1 MPMVAEEVPS
11 PLKAGEAAPAFTL
24 PRADQDGTVSLDDF
38 QGRPLLLTLMRG
50 VQCPFCRRNV
60 AALGQIAPALR
71 QIGVET
77 LAVVGTTAERARLYF
92 RYRPAS
98 IALAADPELEI
109 HRHYGLPCHPV
120 TPDLLDQYRA
130 TRVDPFHELP
140 VPVPLLGS
148 DGTEAHDVFDR
159 LDGFVPT
166 DVDQRDRTRQFR
178 TSMQLCGQYMLDS
191 RGIVRWAH
199 VEGTPGGLATA
210 GIFPGETTLMRIAR
224 SL

>member
-1 MPMVAEEVPS
+1 
-11 PLKAGEAAPAFTL
+11 
-24 PRADQDGTVSLDDF
+24 
-38 QGRPLLLTLMRG
+38 
-50 VQCPFCRRNV
+50 
-60 AALGQIAPALR
+60 
-71 QIGVET
+71 
-77 LAVVGTTAERARLYF
+77 
-92 RYRPAS
+92 
-98 IALAADPELEI
+98 
-109 HRHYGLPCHPV
+109 
-120 TPDLLDQYRA
+120 
-130 TRVDPFHELP
+130 
-140 VPVPLLGS
+140 
-148 DGTEAHDVFDR
+148 VFDR